1 MATFF
6 IILIIILILAIAIT
20 TIPIKVHIEKLE
32 IMNKSIEDI
41 EMAISFGWLKIKLE
55 KEKIDKILNNKKI
68 EALIEKIKERIKKDY
83 NTKRKIAVKDIK
95 EFLRK
100 IAIEEL
106 KLNAVIGTT
115 DIFITTFLVTI
126 TSIIIPFLIV
136 KNAENPEYEI
146 APRYIEEN
154 YLKLSIKCI
163 ISVKLVHIINIAK
176 ELERNDRGKK
186 DGRSSNRGP
195 YANSNG

>member
-1 MATFF
+1 MTTFF

-20 TIPIKVHIEKLE
+20 TIPIKVHIERLE
-32 IMNKSIEDI
+32 VINQSIEDI
-41 EMAISFGWLKIKLE
+41 ELGISFGWLKIKLE
-55 KEKIDKILNNKKI
+55 KDKIQRILNNNKI
-68 EALIEKIKERIKKDY
+68 EALIERIKKRIKNDY
-83 NTKRKIAVKDIK
+83 KIKPKIAVKDIK
-95 EFLRK
+95 NFLRK
-100 IAIEEL
+100 IEINKL

-126 TSIIIPFLIV
+126 TSIIIPFLII

-146 APRYIEEN
+146 TPRYIEEN

-163 ISVKLVHIINIAK
+163 ISVKLVHIIDIAK
-176 ELERNDRGKK
+176 ELERKDRRKK